1 MQSLQEYDAKDVDV
15 RISAGI
21 AVLLLSTDN
30 GRVAISLTP
39 ETLERL
45 ALRMQLELSKS
56 LSSANRPAFV
66 TQDLQSAA
74 QPRPGPRHR

>member
-1 MQSLQEYDAKDVDV
+1 MQPLQEYDAIDVDV

-21 AVLLLSTDN
+21 AVLLLSTEN

-56 LSSANRPAFV
+56 LSSGNRPAFV
-66 TQDLQSAA
+66 GQELQQAA
-74 QPRPGPRHR
+74 QQRAGPRHR